1 MESRNEKHEPTV
13 RTEQRKPWSRIVKV
27 SGLALA
33 AAALTMP
40 LTPAAADPPT
50 AARWHV
56 VVSTSP
62 QIPQDVWFAGKGNNT
77 DGWTSGGSICLNQ
90 LAQGFPNGEQVTM
103 LLDIVEGGIVGQD
116 GTPVAPGT
124 YTFPGITE
132 PEFDYD
138 VTSGTS
144 FYVIVDA
151 YVVQSR
157 LSTFPQGATFTFMF
171 MWDFDAGRSDRHV
184 VLWLFVGDE
193 FVPFLNEGIMMA
205 KCDPYRSG
213 RLHVV
218 SKVVD
223 W

>member
-1 MESRNEKHEPTV
+1 MEPRNTKHEPTAPQV
-13 RTEQRKPWSRIVKV
+13 RKEEPKPWVRIVKL

-33 AAALTMP
+33 VAALTMP
-40 LTPAAADPPT
+40 LTPVAADPPT
-50 AARWHV
+50 APRWHV

-103 LLDIVEGGIVGQD
+103 LLDIVEGGIVGED
-116 GTPVAPGT
+116 GLPVAPGT

-132 PEFDYD
+132 PNFDYD
-138 VTSGTS
+138 VTTGTT
-144 FYVIVDA
+144 FYVILEA

-157 LSTFPQGATFTFMF
+157 LPAFPQGETFTFMF

-184 VLWLFVGDE
+184 VLWLFFDDE
-193 FVPFLNEGIMMA
+193 FVPFLNEGTMMA
-205 KCDPYRSG
+205 NVRS
-213 RLHVV
+213 LP
-218 SKVVD
+218 
-223 W
+223 